1 MRIIGGSGRGRRILS
16 VGEEVGT
23 RPISSRLKQSLFDI
37 LRPRTLGAKF
47 LDLYAGTGAVGLE
60 ALSRGA
66 EYAFFVERD
75 KRCLEVI
82 RKNLE
87 RAGFSGRGAAQ
98 PGNALEDLSW
108 IAFRAGISQFD
119 LIFLGPPYKDLEK
132 RPLALTTPTLKRVLE
147 AGLLAPD
154 ALIVCQHQVKEPVE
168 IPPGLELI
176 RREKYGDTF
185 MSFVKAAKG

>member
-98 PGNALEDLSW
+98 PGNALEDVSW

-119 LIFLGPPYKDLEK
+119 LIFLGPP
-132 RPLALTTPTLKRVLE
+132 
-147 AGLLAPD
+147 
-154 ALIVCQHQVKEPVE
+154 
-168 IPPGLELI
+168 
-176 RREKYGDTF
+176 
-185 MSFVKAAKG
+185 